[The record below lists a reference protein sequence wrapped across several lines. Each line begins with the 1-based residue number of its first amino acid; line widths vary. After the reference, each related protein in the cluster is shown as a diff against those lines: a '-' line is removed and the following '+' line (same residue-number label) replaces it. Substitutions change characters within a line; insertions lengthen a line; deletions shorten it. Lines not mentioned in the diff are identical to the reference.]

1 MTEEDYIARLQA
13 LWLQSGQVPRG
24 ALAVA
29 DEAVKAFP
37 QSAMLWLMRGQLIA
51 MGSEHDFHSPAD
63 ARKSFEQAIELDPH
77 FANAYQELGNYHA
90 SYGKDPET
98 ALIYF
103 KKAEQLR
110 QTSNNSAQNR
120 VSPQ

>member
-1 MTEEDYIARLQA
+1 MTEEEYIARLQV
-13 LWLQSGQVPRG
+13 LWIQSGQVPRA
-24 ALAVA
+24 ALAIA

-37 QSAMLWLMRGQLIA
+37 KSAMVWLMRGQLIA
-51 MGSEHDFHSPAD
+51 MGSEHDFHPPED
-63 ARKSFEQAIELDPH
+63 ARKSFEKAIELDLH

-90 SYGKDPET
+90 GYGNDPET

-110 QTSNNSAQNR
+110 QTSTNSAQAH
-120 VSPQ
+120 P